1 MWKMAATGEGPIR
14 RAHIILFATS
24 LAVLLPAGAV
34 AQSRGS
40 RSPSQSQP
48 TRTRARETPASER
61 LKRCEQNAARNLRRL
76 DRVGDAATSVTER
89 IGRFVGASE
98 EAVNRVLRFGTSI
111 SGAIASRLN
120 CREQEQAEQATDRA
134 INGGVGTTS
143 RWTSD
148 TRRNVSGSSIV
159 TNEERRS
166 GGRTCLTITDIV
178 IIDGEETRAPKRMCR
193 TPPSNAFVRA

>member
-1 MWKMAATGEGPIR
+1 M
-14 RAHIILFATS
+14 
-24 LAVLLPAGAV
+24 LLPAAAD
-34 AQSRGS
+34 AQSRSRRSTATGS
-40 RSPSQSQP
+40 QRATEP
-48 TRTRARETPASER
+48 ARETPASER

-76 DRVGDAATSVTER
+76 DSLGNAATSVTER

-98 EAVNRVLRFGTSI
+98 ESVNRVLRFGTSI
-111 SGAIASRLN
+111 SGAIANRLN

-134 INGGVGTTS
+134 ISGGVGTTT

-148 TRRNVSGSSIV
+148 TRPNVRGSSSV
-159 TNEERRS
+159 TNQQSER

-193 TPPSNAFVRA
+193 TPPSNAYVRV

>member
-1 MWKMAATGEGPIR
+1 
-14 RAHIILFATS
+14 LATS

-40 RSPSQSQP
+40 HSPSQSQP
-48 TRTRARETPASER
+48 TRARETPASER

-98 EAVNRVLRFGTSI
+98 ESVNRILRFGTSI
-111 SGAIASRLN
+111 SGAIANRLN

-159 TNEERRS
+159 TNEERR
-166 GGRTCLTITDIV
+166 GNGRTCLTITDIV

-193 TPPSNAFVRA
+193 TPPSNAYVRV